1 MYADI
6 ITIGDEILIGQVVD
20 TNSAFLASE
29 LNFNGIQVRMIHTVA
44 DSAEDIINTLDN
56 SIQNSDIV
64 ILTGGLGPTNDDITK
79 ETLAAY
85 FGSKLVIHEQSLE
98 NIRSIL
104 SARGV
109 RISERNI
116 KQAEVPDHCEVLIN
130 RNGSAP
136 GMVFR
141 KDGKIIVSL
150 PGVPYEMKSLMK
162 EELIPLLYKEYSLP
176 FRLNKTILTVGGAE
190 STMADTLKDWETKL
204 PSDVKLAYLPGTG
217 ILRLR
222 LSVAGTDKKTAQDLL
237 DRKVGELTNLIPDK
251 NIFGFDTDTLAS
263 VAGRLLLDKHA
274 SLSVAESCT
283 GGNIAHMIT
292 SIPGSSAYFK
302 GSVTAYANE
311 IKMKILG
318 VNEKDIL
325 THGAVSR
332 EVVEQM
338 AQGIKAKYGT
348 EYSMAT
354 SGIAGPDGGT
364 EDKPVGTTWIAV
376 ASPDKIISR
385 KYLLGEHRERNITK
399 ASLFALNML
408 RNSLLSGS
416 EIFE

>member
-1 MYADI
+1 LYADI

-399 ASLFALNML
+399 ASLYALNML
-408 RNSLLSGS
+408 RNLLLSRP